1 MDLAGLEIFA
11 RVVEARSF
19 SGAAR
24 RMNVSTSAVS
34 KCVTRM
40 EQSLGEPSHG

>member
-1 MDLAGLEIFA
+1 MDLEAMEVVA

-24 RMNVSTSAVS
+24 RLSVSTSVVS
-34 KCVTRM
+34 K
-40 EQSLGEPSHG
+40 

>member
-1 MDLAGLEIFA
+1 MEIFA

-19 SGAAR
+19 SAAAR
-24 RMNVSTSAVS
+24 RMNVSTSVVS

-40 EQSLGEPSHG
+40 ERSLGVRLLNLH